1 MQNVVVIGYGSA
13 GKRFHSY
20 LVKLAPGLA
29 LVGASSR
36 NAETRARIE
45 AEQGVCAYAGLD
57 EVLADG
63 NVDLVVL
70 ATPHDLHCDQ
80 VVRCLEAGKHVVT
93 DKTMALTVAEVDRM
107 IAARDAAGK
116 CLSVFHNRRWDGD
129 YQTVRQVI
137 GSGLLGEV
145 FAIEVCILRYGP
157 MRGWR
162 AQTAHGGGML
172 YDWGAHFVDQAVQIF
187 GPDVEHVYCNMRHG
201 PWDMDV
207 ESHSQ
212 TVIRF
217 AGGRTY
223 TIMLSNLSRIE
234 KPRWFVMGTTG
245 TLVKGGLDPQEAAM
259 FAEDIDAAK
268 ENPAHYA
275 HVKTEVAGRPVDMTV
290 ETISGR
296 WRSYYEDIA
305 DHLNNGAELA
315 VTAES
320 CRVPIAIQEAARRS
334 VASGQAEPLPQA

>member
-20 LVKLAPGLA
+20 LLTLAPGLN
-29 LVGASSR
+29 LVGVSSR

-45 AEQGVCAYAGLD
+45 TEQGVHAYAGLD
-57 EVLADG
+57 EVLADE

-70 ATPHDLHCDQ
+70 ATPHDVHCDQ
-80 VVRCLEAGKHVVT
+80 AVRCLEAGKHVVT
-93 DKTMALTVAEVDRM
+93 DKIMALTVDEVDRM
-107 IAARDAAGK
+107 IAARDASDR

-145 FAIEVCILRYGP
+145 FAVEVCILRYGP
-157 MRGWR
+157 PGGWR
-162 AQTAHGGGML
+162 AQAAHGGGML

-187 GPDVEHVYCNMRHG
+187 GPEVEHVYCNMRHG
-201 PWDMDV
+201 QWDVDV
-207 ESHSQ
+207 ETHSQ

-223 TIMLSNLSRIE
+223 TIVLSNLSRVE
-234 KPRWFVMGTTG
+234 KARWFVMGTTG
-245 TLVKGGLDPQEAAM
+245 TLVKTGLDPQEAAM
-259 FAEDIDAAK
+259 FAGDIDSAK
-268 ENPAHYA
+268 EDPAHYA

-290 ETISGR
+290 ETMRGR
-296 WRSYYEDIA
+296 WRSYYENIA
-305 DHLNNGAELA
+305 DHLNKGAELA
-315 VTAES
+315 VTPES

-334 VASGQAEPLPQA
+334 VATGQAAPLPVT